1 MSRGGSFVDTLNR
14 AIPGLTPA
22 VSASKKR
29 RGLPIHGLVGAN
41 GSGKS
46 LILAEDT
53 RATLRGISW
62 ACDNPDHLHTA
73 EGITHGTRRV
83 LSTMPFITPSGAPH
97 PLYDPLVDFSQII
110 TAEHCDLI
118 LDEVGGAVASSTS
131 DDIPTG
137 VKAKLQ
143 ELRRSEVVC
152 RWTAPSWS
160 RASKVLRET
169 SQAVTLVQGFMPV
182 PHNDSVPFDG
192 PHDIQRMS
200 VDGETLE
207 YLACPI
213 EEAHVH
219 ESGRL
224 WGARRLMLSRTF
236 DATVFEEWTTQKRE
250 KIKPLVRSLF
260 WRPGSAAEAAYD
272 TFGYVEKLNQITDAG
287 RCDHCNGR
295 KTPKKCEC
303 DAPTVL
309 RGSRR
314 RAAAALASLS
324 DIADALPDGLGQP
337 AAVL

>member
-1 MSRGGSFVDTLNR
+1 MTSLFGRVIESANYL
-14 AIPGLTPA
+14 PMLTPA
-22 VSASKKR
+22 AKASKKR
-29 RGLPIHGLVGAN
+29 RGLPIHGLVGSN

-62 ACDNPDHLHTA
+62 ACSNPDHLHTA
-73 EGITHGTRRV
+73 EGRTHGTRRV

-97 PLYDPLVDFSQII
+97 PLYDPLTDFSQII

-131 DDIPTG
+131 DDIPNG

-169 SQAVTLVQGFMPV
+169 SQAVTLVQGFAPV
-182 PHNDSVPFDG
+182 AHNDVVEFDG
-192 PHDIQRMS
+192 FHDIERMA
-200 VDGETLE
+200 VDGESLE
-207 YLACPI
+207 YLACDIPGI
-213 EEAHVH
+213 HTH

-224 WGARRLMLSRTF
+224 WGARRLMFARTF
-236 DATVFEEWTTQKRE
+236 DANLFDEWTTQKRQ
-250 KIKPLVRSLF
+250 KIRPLVRSVF
-260 WRPGSAAEAAYD
+260 WRPGSAAGSSYD
-272 TFGYVEKLNQITDAG
+272 TFGYVEKLNQITDGG
-287 RCDHCNGR
+287 RCDHCQGR
-295 KTPKKCEC
+295 RAPKKCEC
-303 DAPTVL
+303 DNPPVL

-314 RAAAALASLS
+314 RAALAAAALA
-324 DIADALPDGLGQP
+324 DALEEPLPDL
-337 AAVL
+337 A